1 MFFGNKN
8 SNDNLDVQKLEEV
21 LEKLNNGNFDFNVD
35 LGFGYEKMTNS
46 ITLLRDKLKYIQNET
61 TAIIEDTKRGNID
74 NRINPAGLTGG
85 FEKIV
90 DNYNYSIDIISGAVR
105 DMGYTVKRLIE
116 GNFSASITNDY
127 KGDFGILKDLINSL
141 GVTLGDMSKNFKLVQ
156 NAVEKGV
163 LGVRVETDIFKGDF
177 KEISEILNATLDKVQ
192 SSFMDTRVALKNFE
206 EGKFDFK
213 IEKEYA
219 GDFDKIKQSVNSLS
233 SVLQNFIIDFHDMNS
248 AVEEGRLEAQIE
260 TSKYNGG
267 FADIAESMNSF
278 AKVVQSALIDINDK
292 LGRLSQGDLTDK
304 ITTDYA
310 GDFLESKK
318 SMNRF
323 IDILSEMIEKI
334 SVGAYEMSKASNQVS
349 QVSHSI
355 AAGALEQ
362 ASSLQ
367 ETTSAIEEIS
377 GSINESAS
385 NANLTRDLAEKSS
398 EMAKDGGTAVEQ
410 TVDAMKTI
418 ANKIRII
425 EDIVYQTNLLAL
437 NAAIEAARAGE
448 HGRGFAV
455 VASEVRKLAK
465 RSQIAANEISQI
477 TASSL
482 EISHKAGELI
492 ASTVPQIE
500 QTSTLVRDIANSA
513 GEQNIGIS
521 QITQA
526 MNQLDGVTGANA
538 ANSQELASAA
548 EELDGQVNLLVDYM
562 RFFKTSVNDSSEQHI
577 VSTANTDFR
586 LSQRKKVDENDS
598 LDLRQFERYE

>member
-1 MFFGNKN
+1 MFFGNKKDNYN
-8 SNDNLDVQKLEEV
+8 SLDVQKLEDV
-21 LEKLNNGNFDFNVD
+21 LDKLNNGIFDFNID
-35 LGFGYEKMTNS
+35 LGYGYEKMTNS
-46 ITLLRDKLKYIQNET
+46 ICLLRDKLKYIQNET
-61 TAIIEDTKRGNID
+61 SVIIEETKKGNID
-74 NRINPAGLTGG
+74 NRINSIGLTNG

-90 DNYNYSIDIISGAVR
+90 DNYNYSIDVISGAVR
-105 DMGYTVKRLIE
+105 DMGYTVKRLID
-116 GNFSASITNDY
+116 GNFTATITNDY
-127 KGDFGILKDLINSL
+127 KGDFGVLKDLINSL
-141 GVTLGDMSKNFKLVQ
+141 GVTLGDMSKNFKLIE

-163 LGVRVETDIFKGDF
+163 LSVRVETDIFQGDF
-177 KEISEILNATLDKVQ
+177 KEISLILNSTLDTVQ
-192 SSFMDTRVALKNFE
+192 STFLDARAALKSFE

-213 IEKEYA
+213 IEKEYF

-233 SVLQNFIIDFHDMNS
+233 SVLQNFIVDFHDMNS
-248 AVEEGRLEAQIE
+248 AVEEGRLEAQIDL
-260 TSKYNGG
+260 SKYNGG
-267 FADIAESMNSF
+267 FEQIASSMNEF

-377 GSINESAS
+377 GSINESAN

-398 EMAKDGGTAVEQ
+398 QMAKDGGQAVEQ

-482 EISHKAGELI
+482 QISHKAGELI
-492 ASTVPQIE
+492 ANTVPQIE
-500 QTSTLVRDIANSA
+500 QTSTLVRDIASSA

-562 RFFKTSVNDSSEQHI
+562 KFFKTSNSEVQNELIINNDF
-577 VSTANTDFR
+577 N
-586 LSQRKKVDENDS
+586 LSQKNRIEENDS

>member
-8 SNDNLDVQKLEEV
+8 SLDIIKLQEA
-21 LEKLNNGNFDFNVD
+21 LQNLNNGIFDFDID
-35 LGFGYEKMTNS
+35 LGYEHENISKEIS
-46 ITLLRDKLKYIQNET
+46 SLRDKLKYIQNET
-61 TAIIEDTKRGNID
+61 TFIIEEAKKGNID
-74 NRINPAGLTGG
+74 NRINSIDLSGG

-90 DNYNYSIDIISGAVR
+90 DNYNYTIDIISGALR
-105 DMGYTVKRLIE
+105 DMGYTVKRLID
-116 GNFSASITNDY
+116 GNFTATITNEY
-127 KGDFGILKDLINSL
+127 KGDIGILKNLINSL
-141 GVTLGDMSKNFKLVQ
+141 GITLADMSKNFKLIE

-163 LGVRVETDIFKGDF
+163 LGVRVETEIFKGDF
-177 KEISEILNATLDKVQ
+177 KEVAIILNSTLDTVQ
-192 SSFMDTRVALKNFE
+192 STFSDTREALKNFE
-206 EGKFDFK
+206 EGNFDFK
-213 IEKEYA
+213 IEKNYF

-233 SVLQNFIIDFHDMNS
+233 SVLQDFIVDFHNMNS
-248 AVEEGRLEAQIE
+248 AVEDGRLEAQIDVN
-260 TSKYNGG
+260 KYSGG
-267 FADIAESMNSF
+267 FGQIASSMNEF

-304 ITTDYA
+304 ITTHYA

-377 GSINESAS
+377 GSINDSAN

-398 EMAKDGGTAVEQ
+398 QMAKDGGEAVEQ

-418 ANKIRII
+418 ANKIKII

-477 TASSL
+477 TEKSL
-482 EISHKAGELI
+482 EISNKAGELI
-492 ASTVPQIE
+492 ANTVPQIE
-500 QTSTLVRDIANSA
+500 QTSTLVRDIASSA

-526 MNQLDGVTGANA
+526 MNQLDGVTSANA
-538 ANSQELASAA
+538 ASSQDLASAA

-562 RFFKTSVNDSSEQHI
+562 KFFKTSNIESQNNSVDTNENYNYLETQKLEQ
-577 VSTANTDFR
+577 
-586 LSQRKKVDENDS
+586 NDS